1 MEAEGCRVIFT
12 GELLEGYNREQ
23 AASYLQA
30 TFGFPQ
36 EKIDKLFSRAPVL
49 IKKNVDRPAAE
60 RLVERLRAGG
70 MVARIEA
77 PAAVITHQTPPN
89 NGVATPPPAAVAAP
103 PTVVPQP
110 RLPSKRRLPFRF
122 LGQGGEYFRIWIV
135 NILLSIVTLGI
146 YSAWAKVRTNRY
158 FYSNTRIEEHSFSY
172 LADPLRILNG
182 RLIAVGIFVLYI
194 LSTALVPLLELLFL
208 PLFAF
213 AFPWLVCRVMAFRL
227 HNTAF
232 RGVRFGFDGTY
243 RDAFVAFILWPLAG
257 FFTLGILM
265 PMVLQRQARFLVDHA
280 RYGSQRFNSGF
291 SAKDFYRIYFIAMAG
306 MLGIVIVCVMAG
318 IAVFQNQSLAAPGI
332 FLISISLITAYLL
345 MLAYVRVMI
354 TNLIYNTTALD
365 RQRFNCRLETFPL
378 AGIYLT
384 NWLMVAATLGLAIP
398 WARVRMARYQ
408 AQCLTLIAD
417 GAMDG
422 FVAEEAKNVASFGEE
437 IGEAFALD
445 IGI

>member
-12 GELLEGYNREQ
+12 GELWEGYNREQ
-23 AASYLQA
+23 AATYLQA

-36 EKIDKLFSRAPVL
+36 EKIDQLFSRAPVL
-49 IKKNVDRPAAE
+49 IKKNVDRPAAQ

-77 PAAVITHQTPPN
+77 PPAAILLQTPPN
-89 NGVATPPPAAVAAP
+89 DVAEAAPTVAAVPPPKAVS
-103 PTVVPQP
+103 QP
-110 RLPSKRRLPFRF
+110 RLPSKRHLPFRF

-135 NILLSIVTLGI
+135 NILLSLVTLGI

-172 LADPLRILNG
+172 LADPVRILKG
-182 RLIAVGIFVLYI
+182 RLIAVGVFTLYI
-194 LSTALVPLLELLFL
+194 VSTVIVPLLELVFL
-208 PLFAF
+208 PLFAL

-243 RDAFVAFILWPLAG
+243 REAFVAFVLWPLAG
-257 FFTLGILM
+257 VFTLGILM
-265 PMVLQRQARFLVDHA
+265 PMTLQRQARFLVDHA
-280 RYGSQRFNSGF
+280 RYGTRRFNGDF
-291 SAKDFYRIYFIAMAG
+291 SVKDFYRIYLIAMAG
-306 MLGIVIVCVMAG
+306 MLGIVVVCVMAG
-318 IAVFQNQSLAAPGI
+318 IALFQNQSLAGPGI
-332 FLISISLITAYLL
+332 FMISISLVTVYLL
-345 MLAYVRVMI
+345 MLAYVRVMM

-384 NWLMVAATLGLAIP
+384 NWLMVVATLGLAIP

-422 FVAEEAKNVASFGEE
+422 FVAEEAKHVASFGEE

-445 IGI
+445 IGL